1 MLSNKEILAEIKR
14 ITDLREK
21 DLHEYRRVRAEAE
34 KLLYRTLLADSQ
46 LMDLQNQLIDL
57 ELKRRETE
65 NGRKYTYASDTT
77 N

>member
-1 MLSNKEILAEIKR
+1 MNKEELLSEIRR

-21 DLHEYRRVRAEAE
+21 DLHEYRRLRSEAE

-57 ELKRRETE
+57 ELKRREAE
-65 NGRKYTYASDTT
+65 DGRE
-77 N
+77 

>member
-1 MLSNKEILAEIKR
+1 MLSKEEILAEIRR

-21 DLHEYRRVRAEAE
+21 DLHEYRRLRAEAE

-46 LMDLQNQLIDL
+46 LMDLQNQLIDM

-65 NGRKYTYASDTT
+65 DEEK
-77 N
+77 

>member
-1 MLSNKEILAEIKR
+1 MLTKPKEVLAEIRR

-46 LMDLQNQLIDL
+46 LMDLQNQLIDM
-57 ELKRRETE
+57 ELKRREEE
-65 NGRKYTYASDTT
+65 NAK
-77 N
+77 